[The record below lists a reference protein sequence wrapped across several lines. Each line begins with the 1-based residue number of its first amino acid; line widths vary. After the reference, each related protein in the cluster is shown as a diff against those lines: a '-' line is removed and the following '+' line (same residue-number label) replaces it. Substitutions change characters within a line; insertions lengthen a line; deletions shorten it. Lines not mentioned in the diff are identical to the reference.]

1 MKDFVKIMLAS
12 AVGFLIAQVILSFV
26 AMIFFVGM
34 LGTVLNSVSSD
45 KFTLQENT
53 VLNLRLDG
61 SIVEQHQKKTI
72 TSLLSDDFP
81 AETGLND
88 IGRYS

>member
-1 MKDFVKIMLAS
+1 
-12 AVGFLIAQVILSFV
+12 
-26 AMIFFVGM
+26 MIFFVGM

-61 SIVEQHQKKTI
+61 SIVERTPEEDPF

-88 IGRYS
+88 SERYS